1 MPKTQTK
8 EWLKV
13 LTLEQILRNSSN
25 FSVTEKIV
33 HLNVLKEALERKL
46 QKVVIGELKKVH
58 DKDYR
63 DCNIIIIVKA
73 DIGGDGLGSEIFEF
87 EKAIEVKP
95 KEKQNP
101 NRMLDE
107 NLKSLQAERLERARR
122 QAKSNTHQ

>member
-1 MPKTQTK
+1 MQLPKTQTK

-25 FSVTEKIV
+25 FSVSEKLV

-46 QKVVIGELKKVH
+46 QKVMLGELKQAH

-63 DCNIIIIVKA
+63 DCNIIIVVKS

-87 EKAIEVKP
+87 ERAITVRP

-101 NRMLDE
+101 NRMLDD
-107 NLKSLQAERLERARR
+107 NLKSL
-122 QAKSNTHQ
+122 